1 MVARPSLK
9 RVVPGSV
16 PPWRALCAES
26 ARVLKGFLPILCVS
40 RKFLNLF
47 CCSSRS
53 CTNFARAKLT
63 LFLGQG
69 LARARAAGAGPP
81 PQLLWPSGLAA
92 ISEAAVPGHF
102 IKAGFSKRS
111 CRFIKPRWQ
120 LYDGCGGKG
129 QPLGLAQ
136 PLLRHIS
143 SLSAA
148 RFPGARCF
156 SWAMFFVAAPWLSS
170 SGSQEKRSFPLC
182 LIGSLSTFA
191 VGQSRERGSLSS
203 SLRLIRSSLSTF
215 AVKTLLALRGAEL
228 RSWWGASQRT

>member
-1 MVARPSLK
+1 MRPFLK

-26 ARVLKGFLPILCVS
+26 ARVLKCFFPILWVS

-53 CTNFARAKLT
+53 CQILRALNLRSFWAPAT
-63 LFLGQG
+63 
-69 LARARAAGAGPP
+69 ACGPVV
-81 PQLLWPSGLAA
+81 LRPSLKR
-92 ISEAAVPGHF
+92 VVTGHVL
-102 IKAGFSKRS
+102 KAGFSKRS

-136 PLLRHIS
+136 PLLRRIS

-156 SWAMFFVAAPWLSS
+156 SWAMFSRPRR
-170 SGSQEKRSFPLC
+170 GFPL
-182 LIGSLSTFA
+182 L
-191 VGQSRERGSLSS
+191 
-203 SLRLIRSSLSTF
+203 
-215 AVKTLLALRGAEL
+215 AVKKGVRFHYA
-228 RSWWGASQRT
+228 